1 MRSRKLTQALHPDE
15 EWLKM
20 EVQMEVSGYH
30 HNVAYGFLS
39 LRPGIYTA
47 GTGSAS
53 FSSVS
58 YQALDYF

>member
-1 MRSRKLTQALHPDE
+1 LHPDE